1 MDSKKIG
8 RCIER
13 NRGKYEMS
21 LRDLWKKTRVAP
33 LFWNLMS
40 FPISANMKGGYVMR
54 RIIGMFVCLPLLL
67 NFSFKSYASERLIP
81 SEESEYQEILSMK
94 DEVLYHI
101 NYGGAR
107 GELNRDVESDEAEM
121 ERAYKVYANS
131 ELLKTNDFKE
141 SLKNSYYKWQIPVY
155 TDGFTILVDITKVTS
170 IPDDIPEDAK
180 ETLKQKLNIWTVG
193 AVYVYDAETV
203 DYDNTVTTS
212 LEEAGYNSDEY
223 SYEVVSGLP
232 GIQYPAA
239 IIFKGEK
246 PEFVIPAQ
254 KSTTHAFNGEWPTAA
269 KNKEKTATPSSAQ
282 NSNNDNINGFSIY
295 YYDDVVRAS
304 NSYNQSGIGGIGLS
318 YKKNNFEKNT
328 IAVLIFG
335 SVGILLII
343 GAKKRSFRKLEKR

>member
-1 MDSKKIG
+1 
-8 RCIER
+8 
-13 NRGKYEMS
+13 
-21 LRDLWKKTRVAP
+21 
-33 LFWNLMS
+33 
-40 FPISANMKGGYVMR
+40 
-54 RIIGMFVCLPLLL
+54 
-67 NFSFKSYASERLIP
+67 
-81 SEESEYQEILSMK
+81 MK

-107 GELNRDVESDEAEM
+107 GELNRDVEADEVEM

-141 SLKNSYYKWQIPVY
+141 SLENSYYKWQIPVY

-232 GIQYPAA
+232 GIRYPVA
-239 IIFKGEK
+239 IIFNADEK

-269 KNKEKTATPSSAQ
+269 KNREKTATPSNAQ

-304 NSYNQSGIGGIGLS
+304 NFYNRAGIGGIGLS
-318 YKKNNFEKNT
+318 YKKDFEKNT

-335 SVGILLII
+335 TVGILLII
-343 GAKKRSFRKLEKR
+343 GTKKRNKKRLN

>member
-1 MDSKKIG
+1 
-8 RCIER
+8 
-13 NRGKYEMS
+13 
-21 LRDLWKKTRVAP
+21 
-33 LFWNLMS
+33 
-40 FPISANMKGGYVMR
+40 MR
-54 RIIGMFVCLPLLL
+54 RIIGMFVCISLLL
-67 NFSFKSYASERLIP
+67 NLSFTSYASERLIP
-81 SEESEYQEILSMK
+81 SEGNEYQEILSMK

-107 GELNRDVESDEAEM
+107 GELNRDVEADEVEM

-131 ELLKTNDFKE
+131 ELLKTNDVKE
-141 SLKNSYYKWQIPVY
+141 SLENSYYKWQIPVY

-170 IPDDIPEDAK
+170 IPADIPEDAK
-180 ETLKQKLNIWTVG
+180 EMLKQKLNIWTVG

-223 SYEVVSGLP
+223 SYEIVSGLP

-239 IIFKGEK
+239 IIFNADEK

-254 KSTTHAFNGEWPTAA
+254 KSTTHAFIGEWPTAA
-269 KNKEKTATPSSAQ
+269 KNREKTATPSNAQ

-304 NSYNQSGIGGIGLS
+304 NSYNQSGIGLS
-318 YKKNNFEKNT
+318 YKKDIIEKNT
-328 IAVLIFG
+328 IAVSIFG
-335 SVGILLII
+335 AAGILLII
-343 GAKKRSFRKLEKR
+343 GTKKRNKKRMK

>member
-1 MDSKKIG
+1 
-8 RCIER
+8 
-13 NRGKYEMS
+13 
-21 LRDLWKKTRVAP
+21 
-33 LFWNLMS
+33 
-40 FPISANMKGGYVMR
+40 MR
-54 RIIGMFVCLPLLL
+54 RIIGMFVCISLLL
-67 NFSFKSYASERLIP
+67 NLSFTSYALERLIP
-81 SEESEYQEILSMK
+81 SEGNEYQEILSMK

-107 GELNRDVESDEAEM
+107 GELNRDVEADEVEM

-141 SLKNSYYKWQIPVY
+141 SLGNSYYKWQIPVY

-232 GIQYPAA
+232 GIRYPAA
-239 IIFKGEK
+239 IIS
-246 PEFVIPAQ
+246 V
-254 KSTTHAFNGEWPTAA
+254 SYTHLTLPT
-269 KNKEKTATPSSAQ
+269 
-282 NSNNDNINGFSIY
+282 
-295 YYDDVVRAS
+295 
-304 NSYNQSGIGGIGLS
+304 
-318 YKKNNFEKNT
+318 
-328 IAVLIFG
+328 
-335 SVGILLII
+335 IL
-343 GAKKRSFRKLEKR
+343 RV